1 VIALWAARLLVVV
14 SAALALACGGFVQHH
29 RLGWAVVCGCGALVA
44 FVAAIVAGDRLLG
57 GADRAAAEAARP
69 SLADLPCGGCG
80 QCDGCDL
87 RWADV

>member
-1 VIALWAARLLVVV
+1 MIALWVARLLVVV
-14 SAALALACGGFVQHH
+14 SAGLALACGGFTQAH

-57 GADRAAAEAARP
+57 RADRPDEASRP

-87 RWADV
+87 RRADV